1 MTPDEKDLLSRFLQQ
16 LTAAQAGQK
25 DEEAARLIK
34 EACDRQPD
42 AAYLLVQRALQLDQA
57 FQASQAQAM
66 KLQAELDQ
74 TRVKGSGGFLNDP
87 NAWGSRPTQPSVAQA
102 TSAASP
108 AASLAAGASPA
119 ASHAAPARA
128 APSPWG
134 GSNLLGTMAAGAA
147 GMVAG
152 SFLYQGM
159 QGLMNRNDSNAAA
172 KPQQT
177 ADAAQDQPHT
187 SGPLEQDDP
196 ADTYADSGDDSGGDA
211 GGDFA

>member
-16 LTAAQAGQK
+16 LTTAQAGQK
-25 DEEAARLIK
+25 DEEAARLIG
-34 EACDRQPD
+34 EACARQPD

-74 TRVKGSGGFLNDP
+74 ARVKGSGGFLNDP
-87 NAWGSRPTQPSVAQA
+87 NAWGSRPTQP
-102 TSAASP
+102 P
-108 AASLAAGASPA
+108 AAQAAGASPA
-119 ASHAAPARA
+119 ASHAAPARP

-152 SFLYQGM
+152 SFLYQGI
-159 QGLMNRNDSNAAA
+159 QGLMNKNDSNAAA

-196 ADTYADSGDDSGGDA
+196 ADTYADSGEDSGGDS